1 MPKRASFPCPPKCNK
16 SLWATTTN
24 NLWNVKTGIEKKRKL
39 KIFFTHNTDL
49 TKYNDK
55 QLQLYHSWQMDRA
68 MNKHYRKCDDEDVEL
83 PAADA
88 QLPEEQRAALA
99 ASVTQLQQQLV
110 AANARIAEQDAL
122 HREQLAAAN
131 AQIAELRS
139 QLPPKPKPKPRK
151 PVEGDMV
158 FIKPY
163 EGNDNMLAQILHLE
177 RDGSYMVATH
187 EHGEES
193 LPFHIAATDVVCFA
207 RLNPPA

>member
-1 MPKRASFPCPPKCNK
+1 MPKRASFPCPPRCNK

-24 NLWNVKTGIEKKRKL
+24 NLWNVKTSIEKKRQL
-39 KIFFTHNTDL
+39 KVFFKHNTDL
-49 TKYNDK
+49 TKYTDA
-55 QLQLYHSWQMDRA
+55 QLKLYHSWEMDRA
-68 MNKHYRKCDDEDVEL
+68 MNRHYRKCDDVDVEL

-88 QLPEEQRAALA
+88 QLPSA
-99 ASVTQLQQQLV
+99 ASITELQQQLE
-110 AANARIAEQDAL
+110 AANAKIAEQDAL
-122 HREQLAAAN
+122 LAAAN

-151 PVEGDMV
+151 PVAGDMV

-193 LPFHIAATDVVCFA
+193 LPFHIPASDVVCFA
-207 RLNPPA
+207 RLNPPVGS